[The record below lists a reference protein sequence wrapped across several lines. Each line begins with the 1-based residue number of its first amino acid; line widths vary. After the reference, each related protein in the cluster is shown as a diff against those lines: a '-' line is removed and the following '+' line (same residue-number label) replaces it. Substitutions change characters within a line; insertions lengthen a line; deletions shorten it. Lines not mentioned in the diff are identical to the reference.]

1 MGNKNATYIQQRG
14 FGTVC
19 SQSTPI
25 KEGKFDFNDTLN
37 SLSEKLLSSVIESTS
52 ENKNQNSV
60 IMKRCQVLQKKEN
73 VSDDL
78 YNSYVQRSSP
88 RSNPLRAMTEI
99 FCHSSQGVA
108 PRKASLLKMV

>member
-1 MGNKNATYIQQRG
+1 MGNKNATYIQQRE

-19 SQSTPI
+19 SQSIPI
-25 KEGKFDFNDTLN
+25 KEGKFGYDTLT

-60 IMKRCQVLQKKEN
+60 ITKRCQVLQKKEN

-99 FCHSSQGVA
+99 FCHSSQGDA
-108 PRKASLLKMV
+108 PRKAPLLKMV